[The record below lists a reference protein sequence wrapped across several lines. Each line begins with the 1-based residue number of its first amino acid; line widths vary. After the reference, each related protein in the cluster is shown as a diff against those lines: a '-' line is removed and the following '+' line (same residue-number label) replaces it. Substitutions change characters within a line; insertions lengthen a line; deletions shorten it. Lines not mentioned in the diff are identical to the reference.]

1 MSFPAEHLKVNPWG
15 ETPAL
20 ILEDGTCLSETT
32 AICRYLDE
40 AYPGRKVMGETAL
53 EKATDQQWD
62 MRVWVHCLY
71 RLTVAFH
78 VKHEGLGHAL
88 ELTSNPQWG
97 EHCRKEAIATA
108 GMLDKHLSDGR
119 QWLAGGNEPG
129 ACHAMQ
135 DWLGLMIVCRPRR
148 HYSVHGHCLREMGSN
163 ED

>member
-1 MSFPAEHLKVNPWG
+1 M
-15 ETPAL
+15 

-129 ACHAMQ
+129 ACYAP
-135 DWLGLMIVCRPRR
+135 D
-148 HYSVHGHCLREMGSN
+148 
-163 ED
+163 D